1 MSLYELTDARHGR
14 FVYNTNDKF
23 VGRSLAIYG
32 EWSEAEI
39 SLFRQ
44 IVREGDTVIEA
55 GANIGTHTVF
65 LSRAVGASGKVLA
78 FEASRHTHQ
87 LLCANMAL
95 NECLNVHAIQKAI
108 GEANG
113 SALFPLM
120 DPAQPG
126 NFGEASLR
134 SASTAAA
141 TEEVAMQSIDALAL
155 ERLDFIKA
163 DIEGHELALLVGAV
177 EALRKFRPV
186 VYLEIDC
193 ANGKPTGNRDEL
205 VNFLEPL
212 GYAAFYYIAPMFNPA
227 NFRGVNE
234 DHMGAISLDLVCVPV
249 EKASML
255 GLTQAKA
262 GDDAI
267 HISPG
272 SLTYNTLPW
281 DHANFRRSP

>member
-1 MSLYELTDARHGR
+1 M
-14 FVYNTNDKF
+14 
-23 VGRSLAIYG
+23 
-32 EWSEAEI
+32 
-39 SLFRQ
+39 
-44 IVREGDTVIEA
+44 IEA

-108 GEANG
+108 GGANG

-120 DPAQPG
+120 DPSQPG

-134 SASTAAA
+134 GASTAAS
-141 TEEVAMQSIDALAL
+141 TESVDMQSIDALAL
-155 ERLDFIKA
+155 QRLDFIKA
-163 DIEGHELALLVGAV
+163 DIEGHELALLEGAIDT
-177 EALRKFRPV
+177 LRRLRPI

-205 VNFLEPL
+205 VGFLEPL

-227 NFRGVNE
+227 NFRGVAE
-234 DHMGAISLDLVCVPV
+234 DVMGAVSLDLVCVLV
-249 EKASML
+249 EQASMQ
-255 GLTQAKA
+255 GLTQARA

-267 HISPG
+267 SIAPG
-272 SLTYNTLPW
+272 RLNFNASTW
-281 DHANFRRSP
+281 DNARFARL

>member
-23 VGRSLAIYG
+23 VGRSLAVYG

-39 SLFRQ
+39 NLFRQ

-108 GEANG
+108 GSANG
-113 SALFPLM
+113 SALFPVM
-120 DPAQPG
+120 DPSLPG

-134 SASTAAA
+134 GAATAAA
-141 TEEVAMQSIDALAL
+141 AEEVAMQSIDALAL
-155 ERLDFIKA
+155 ERLDFVKA
-163 DIEGHELALLVGAV
+163 DIEGNELALLEGA
-177 EALRKFRPV
+177 ADTLRRLRPV

-205 VNFLEPL
+205 VDFLESR

-227 NFRGVNE
+227 NFRGVSE
-234 DHMGAISLDLVCVPV
+234 DHMGAVSLDMVCVPV

-255 GLTQAKA
+255 GLTQAKV
-262 GDDAI
+262 GDSAI
-267 HISPG
+267 SISPG
-272 SLTYNTLPW
+272 VL
-281 DHANFRRSP
+281 NFSALGCDNARFARL

>member
-1 MSLYELTDARHGR
+1 MSIYELTDARHGR

-65 LSRAVGASGKVLA
+65 LSRAVGASGKVPA

-108 GEANG
+108 GGANG

-120 DPAQPG
+120 DSSQPG

-134 SASTAAA
+134 GASTAAS
-141 TEEVAMQSIDALAL
+141 TESVDMQSIDALAL
-155 ERLDFIKA
+155 QRLDFIKA
-163 DIEGHELALLVGAV
+163 DIEGHGLALLEGAIDT
-177 EALRKFRPV
+177 LRRLRPI

-205 VNFLEPL
+205 VGFLEPL

-227 NFRGVNE
+227 NFRGVAE
-234 DHMGAISLDLVCVPV
+234 DLMGAVSLDLVCVPV
-249 EKASML
+249 EQASMQ
-255 GLTQAKA
+255 GLTQARA

-267 HISPG
+267 SIAPG
-272 SLTYNTLPW
+272 RLNFNASTW
-281 DHANFRRSP
+281 DNARFARL